1 MLVMLMLL
9 ISVCVKL
16 RCCMSLTK
24 AIRSSSKSQRHSS
37 ATIGKRKN
45 IAPTIKQQPFTLKLG
60 TLEQTD
66 ILRDLTS
73 PFIAKQNNALEK
85 LGITVDRDTV
95 SFKDR
100 DEGHTLVEEK
110 ITDDNRPVSDKKRV
124 IDVDTGAIP
133 MRWKKQCR

>member
-1 MLVMLMLL
+1 MLYVVNESYQ
-9 ISVCVKL
+9 IFFKVSE
-16 RCCMSLTK
+16 TFF
-24 AIRSSSKSQRHSS
+24 S

-95 SFKDR
+95 FAKDR

-110 ITDDNRPVSDKKRV
+110 ITDDNRPVSIRKGLSTW
-124 IDVDTGAIP
+124 IQGP
-133 MRWKKQCR
+133 YQMR